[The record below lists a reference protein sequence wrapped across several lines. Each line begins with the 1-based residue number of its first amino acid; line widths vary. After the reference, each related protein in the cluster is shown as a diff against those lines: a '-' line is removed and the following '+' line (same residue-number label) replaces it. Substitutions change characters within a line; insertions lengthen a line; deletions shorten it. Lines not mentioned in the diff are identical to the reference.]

1 MTRKGRNARLFVR
14 ILFFMLLAV
23 PVKTTT
29 AQPIVTDPYAGNN
42 NPATTCCSGDVIGEL
57 GGFDIEYITFTQY
70 TPSNIKGD
78 IRFNYNFGDTT
89 LSDYVFDPAH
99 PNGSTLKVGDLLF
112 SVNGTYKYGVPL
124 VSHDGLTAGN
134 LYAISGVVTSN
145 QVGLDASRYIW
156 RFNTPVRMDPIG
168 STLLGSGSIST
179 SNIGFYEVDANFS
192 FVPGGMFYTEFM
204 NNALV
209 VQFAS
214 AICANDVIT
223 GLVDPPSVPE
233 PSTWLLLSCG
243 LAGLAAWRR
252 HQKPQKPAKPR
263 C

>member
-1 MTRKGRNARLFVR
+1 MNTPGRNWIVFLSIGLCVAFGGPAGTV
-14 ILFFMLLAV
+14 
-23 PVKTTT
+23 T

-42 NPATTCCSGDVIGEL
+42 TPGSTCCSGDVIGAL
-57 GGFDIEYITFTQY
+57 GGFDIESITFTQY
-70 TPSNIKGD
+70 TPLKIKGD

-99 PNGSTLKVGDLLF
+99 PSGSTLKVGDLLF
-112 SVNGTYKYGVPL
+112 SVNGAYKYGVPL

-145 QVGLDASRYIW
+145 QVGLDGSRYIW
-156 RFNTPVRMDPIG
+156 RFNTPVRMDPVG
-168 STLLGSGSIST
+168 SSLLGSGSIST
-179 SNIGFYEVDANFS
+179 TNVGFYEVDTNFD

-233 PSTWLLLSCG
+233 PSTWLMLACG
-243 LAGLAAWRR
+243 LAGLALWRSR
-252 HQKPQKPAKPR
+252 QQKMKSAAAR
-263 C
+263 S